1 MFNVVG
7 GKTSQI
13 VVLGWVMGHGGA
25 LHVPCL
31 EGFDSPPPRSTKGM
45 LGSHSGDCTALVRQR
60 RNPPWVRVPHPAPQ
74 TMVLSSKWQEGRLI
88 SD

>member
-31 EGFDSPPPRSTKGM
+31 EGFDSPHGPPKV
-45 LGSHSGDCTALVRQR
+45 C
-60 RNPPWVRVPHPAPQ
+60 WVRIAAIA
-74 TMVLSSKWQEGRLI
+74 LLL
-88 SD
+88 